1 MNYHG
6 ADRTP
11 EGNGIAQSRDGER
24 GGHPCIEAVADDAV
38 GVDVLDGTAVKL
50 PFVGL
55 DSSDRRNGLIMRCSV
70 EH

>member
-11 EGNGIAQSRDGER
+11 EGNGVAQSRDGQR
-24 GGHPCIEAVADDAV
+24 SRHPIREAVADDAV
-38 GVDVLDGTAVKL
+38 GVDVLDGAAVKL
-50 PFVGL
+50 AFVSL

-70 EH
+70 KH